1 MLCSYKVN
9 TSTNRPA
16 FSYGQFSVLRRYS
29 DFEWLLDQLGTA
41 FPGTILPPIPE
52 KQAVGRFSPDFVEQ
66 RRRGLE
72 RFLIKISQHPTLVD
86 SQYLISFLTADDVA
100 FNIAKSTV
108 RQENDDKSNGSMVS
122 WFNKAATT
130 MANVATNKTVN
141 IEKTA
146 SDLKIEEILEYL
158 NQLENHMSSVSKGTS
173 LVVKRNRD
181 MANALFEFG
190 QAFTWLGQSEGDFL
204 GTALI
209 QVGNAADQLSVTSTE
224 FSETESLEFE
234 EPIQEYFRLV
244 GSVKSTI
251 FRRQSKKSI
260 YINAISDLDSK
271 QSSYTKAL
279 SMAGKEDI
287 AAKKQKD
294 LELAQQYVE
303 SAKGDLDAVTDV
315 LLNEFEKFK
324 SEKAADIKTL
334 LANFAKMQGDYHRSA
349 EKIWGDI
356 LPQLMSAADI
366 NLDNGPITRSN
377 AATIVESSTTL
388 ASNPIPKEVEGV

>member
-1 MLCSYKVN
+1 MN

-29 DFEWLLDQLGTA
+29 DFEWLLEQLGSA
-41 FPGTILPPIPE
+41 FPGIILPPIPE

-72 RFLIKISQHPTLVD
+72 RFLSKISQHPLLVE
-86 SQYLISFLTADDVA
+86 SQYFINFLTADDVA

-108 RQENDDKSNGSMVS
+108 RQEHDENSNSSMVS

-130 MANVATNKTVN
+130 VANVATNKSVSM
-141 IEKTA
+141 EKTA

-158 NQLENHMSSVSKGTS
+158 NQLEILMSGVSKGTS

-190 QAFTWLGQSEGDFL
+190 QAFTWLGQSEGDLL
-204 GTALI
+204 GTALV

-224 FSETESLEFE
+224 FSEAESLQLE

-251 FRRQSKKSI
+251 TRRQNKKSI
-260 YINAISDLDSK
+260 YINAISDLESK
-271 QSSYTKAL
+271 QLSYTKVL
-279 SMAGKEDI
+279 SVGGKEDI

-294 LELAQQYVE
+294 IEQAQVYME
-303 SAKGDLDAVTDV
+303 ITKNDLDTVTDL

-324 SEKAADIKTL
+324 SEKAADIKAL
-334 LANFAKMQGDYHRSA
+334 LANFAKMQGDYHHKA

-356 LPQLMSAADI
+356 LPQLMSAADL
-366 NLDNGPITRSN
+366 NLDAGVKTQCDLEASPLKTTSGLNTAVSN
-377 AATIVESSTTL
+377 SSTT
-388 ASNPIPKEVEGV
+388 EDV

>member
-1 MLCSYKVN
+1 MN

-29 DFEWLLDQLGTA
+29 DFEWLLEQLGTA
-41 FPGTILPPIPE
+41 FPGVILPAIPE

-72 RFLIKISQHPTLVD
+72 RFLNKLSLHPTLVE

-108 RQENDDKSNGSMVS
+108 RQEIDEKSNGGMVS

-130 MANVATNKTVN
+130 VANVATNKTVN
-141 IEKTA
+141 LEKTA

-204 GTALI
+204 GTALVQI
-209 QVGNAADQLSVTSTE
+209 GNAADQLSVTSTE
-224 FSETESLEFE
+224 FAEAESLQLE

-251 FRRQSKKSI
+251 FRRQNKKSI
-260 YINAISDLDSK
+260 YINAISDLESK
-271 QSSYTKAL
+271 QTSYTKAL
-279 SMAGKEDI
+279 SVAGKEDI
-287 AAKKQKD
+287 AAKKQKE

-303 SAKGDLDAVTDV
+303 STKNDLDAVTDV

-334 LANFAKMQGDYHRSA
+334 LANFAKMQGDYHRKA

-356 LPQLMSAADI
+356 LPQLMSVADVNVDIGVKSQSDAAI
-366 NLDNGPITRSN
+366 SSSN
-377 AATIVESSTTL
+377 ATVESNVAAST
-388 ASNPIPKEVEGV
+388 IPLPDEVEDV